1 MTLSELQQR
10 VDELVQKLRRVGTD
24 LQEVE
29 VKTAAGGLPR
39 TTIESISAFA
49 NTAGGLLILG
59 LDEAAGFAV
68 AEIDAARIA
77 ADLGAAA
84 ADQLEPP
91 IRDAVHV
98 LEVDGRPVVVMEVNE
113 LSPSLKPCYVKTK
126 GIERGSFVRVH
137 DGDRTLT
144 SYEVHILLS
153 SRGQP
158 REDMSPVPGA
168 GLDALDESMLRGLV
182 ERLKQNRGAI
192 FSNTTDD
199 QIRQMMGITVRTDE
213 GEAVTVAGLL
223 ALGKYPQQYFPQL
236 NVTFVSY
243 PTIDG
248 SPLVDGTRFLDNQS
262 VDGSIPVMVAQAL
275 ERVRK
280 NMKRRSII
288 VGLGREDRWEYPE
301 EAIRELIANALIHR
315 DYHPLA
321 HGAQVRIEMYP
332 DRIKITNPGGLH
344 GPVAQEILGSEP
356 VSSSRNAKLAKL
368 LEDVEVPGTGR
379 TVCENRGSGL
389 VAAVASLRGA
399 GVEPPEFA
407 NNVREFSAVVRNHSL
422 MDEQALAWLSTIDIV
437 GLDDRQRLG
446 LAFTHRNG
454 RITNQQY
461 RTLTGTDALT
471 ATRDLTDL
479 AARGLV
485 TKSNDRRWAV
495 WTLAGDVE
503 RAGPEQSSLD
513 LETDSQPA
521 QPSRRGDRRDAIRQL
536 LATGP
541 KSARQLASHLKISR
555 EGVLQW
561 IRKMEAAGEV
571 EPTAPRSSRK
581 NEWRLR
587 EPS

>member
-1 MTLSELQQR
+1 MTELQQR

-29 VKTAAGGLPR
+29 VKAAAGGLPR
-39 TTIESISAFA
+39 TIIESISAFA
-49 NTAGGLLILG
+49 NTGGGLLLLG
-59 LDEAAGFAV
+59 LDEAAGFAI

-77 ADLGAAA
+77 ADLAAAA

-98 LEVDGRPVVVMEVNE
+98 LEVDGRPVVVMEIDE
-113 LSPSLKPCYVKTK
+113 LSPSLKPCHVRTK

-137 DGDRTLT
+137 DGDRMLT

-158 REDMSPVPGA
+158 CEDMSPVPGA
-168 GLDALDESMLRGLV
+168 GLDALDESMLRKLV

-223 ALGKYPQQYFPQL
+223 ALGRYPQQYFPQL

-248 SPLVDGTRFLDNQS
+248 SPLADGTRFLDNQS
-262 VDGSIPVMVAQAL
+262 VDGSIPVMVSQAL

-280 NMKRRSII
+280 NMKRRSIV

-301 EAIRELIANALIHR
+301 EAVRELIANALIHR

-332 DRIKITNPGGLH
+332 DRIRITNPGGLH

-407 NNVREFSAVVRNHSL
+407 NNVREFSATVRNHSL
-422 MDEQALAWLSTIDIV
+422 MDEPALAWLSTIDFV

-479 AARGLV
+479 AARGLL

-495 WTLAGDVE
+495 WTLTGDVE
-503 RAGPEQSSLD
+503 QTRPEQASLD
-513 LETDSQPA
+513 LESTGHPA

-536 LATGP
+536 LASGP
-541 KSARQLASHLKISR
+541 KSALELAAHLEISR

-561 IRKMEAAGEV
+561 IRRMEAAGEV
-571 EPTAPRSSRK
+571 EPTAARSSRS
-581 NEWRLR
+581 NQWQLR
-587 EPS
+587 KPR